1 MSRLFDSPAALLLI
15 LVVILLF
22 GSKKLPDV
30 ARGVG
35 RSLRIFKAETKGL
48 MTDEEGQS
56 APPAAPAQIVG
67 QPSAAPPVATPAA
80 PVAVPVQAVPVEAPP
95 VVVAPPRVAVT
106 PPVVPG
112 AEKTES

>member
-1 MSRLFDSPAALLLI
+1 MGKLFDSPAALLLI

-56 APPAAPAQIVG
+56 VPPATPAQIV
-67 QPSAAPPVATPAA
+67 APPVATPTA
-80 PVAVPVQAVPVEAPP
+80 PQAQAVPVEAPP
-95 VVVAPPRVAVT
+95 VAVT
-106 PPVVPG
+106 PPPAAMTPPAVPEP
-112 AEKTES
+112 EKTES

>member
-1 MSRLFDSPAALLLI
+1 MKLFDSPAALLLI

-48 MTDEEGQS
+48 MTDDEGQS
-56 APPAAPAQIVG
+56 VPPVTPPQIVG
-67 QPSAAPPVATPAA
+67 QPSVPQPSVPSPSVPQPASQPSVPQPSDVTATPAKS
-80 PVAVPVQAVPVEAPP
+80 PE
-95 VVVAPPRVAVT
+95 T
-106 PPVVPG
+106 
-112 AEKTES
+112 EKTES

>member
-48 MTDEEGQS
+48 MTDDEGQS
-56 APPAAPAQIVG
+56 VPPAVPPQIAVPAPPASQ
-67 QPSAAPPVATPAA
+67 APPVATAAAAPAA
-80 PVAVPVQAVPVEAPP
+80 QPAPTVSQPAEQAP
-95 VVVAPPRVAVT
+95 
-106 PPVVPG
+106 
-112 AEKTES
+112 AEKTDS

>member
-1 MSRLFDSPAALLLI
+1 MGKLFDSPAALLLI

-56 APPAAPAQIVG
+56 VPPAAPAQIV
-67 QPSAAPPVATPAA
+67 APPVATPTAA
-80 PVAVPVQAVPVEAPP
+80 PAVPAQAVPVETPP
-95 VVVAPPRVAVT
+95 VAVT
-106 PPVVPG
+106 PPPVAVTPPAVPEP
-112 AEKTES
+112 EKTES